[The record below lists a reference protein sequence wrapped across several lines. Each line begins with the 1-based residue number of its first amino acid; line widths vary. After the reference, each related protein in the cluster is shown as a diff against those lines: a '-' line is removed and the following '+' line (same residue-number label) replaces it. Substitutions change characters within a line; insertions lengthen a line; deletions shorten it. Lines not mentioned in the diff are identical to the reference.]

1 MLKGL
6 THSRSPWPASPPFSV
21 FSFRCLH
28 HSRSRLWNTWKTLT
42 FSTLDFV
49 PPEEQKK
56 SNGDIWLMDA
66 DGFFDVVRWVLR
78 VFLGFDVFLFA
89 LIGSCWM
96 LRGFDGFGWFLMG
109 FGWFLLVLMP
119 VLPFWRQLPVKVSK
133 SYRNDFCA
141 WYKPPNAT
149 HQELAETKIIQNKQ
163 QRVLGSNCWVFW
175 PWHVG
180 PWQWSRY
187 NPRHT
192 WADLSMEN
200 LAGLWG
206 PVRIVWVC
214 IYKWL
219 YGVNVYRLYMAI
231 SYPRIEINLHFVGPF

>member
-1 MLKGL
+1 MLEGL

-49 PPEEQKK
+49 PPEEQK
-56 SNGDIWLMDA
+56 NPMVTYGW
-66 DGFFDVVRWVLR
+66 
-78 VFLGFDVFLFA
+78 
-89 LIGSCWM
+89 WM
-96 LRGFDGFGWFLMG
+96 LMG
-109 FGWFLLVLMP
+109 FLMLLDGFCGFFLVLIFFCLFWS
-119 VLPFWRQLPVKVSK
+119 VLVGCWGVLMVLVGFWWAK

-206 PVRIVWVC
+206 QDCMGVYLQVVVWCECV
-214 IYKWL
+214 
-219 YGVNVYRLYMAI
+219 
-231 SYPRIEINLHFVGPF
+231 